1 MQMTR
6 GEIRARIALLS
17 EEIRLYPGPIA
28 RCDEHL
34 PALLRE
40 RKELM
45 DLLEQQPAG
54 CTPSGI
60 WDNEGGFHA
69 A

>member
-6 GEIRARIALLS
+6 GDIATRIAALSDEIRT
-17 EEIRLYPGPIA
+17 YPGPIA
-28 RCDEHL
+28 RCDQHL
-34 PALLRE
+34 PALLEERSNLIRE
-40 RKELM
+40 LQER
-45 DLLEQQPAG
+45 PS
-54 CTPSGI
+54 CTPLGI

>member
-1 MQMTR
+1 MTSAEIAR
-6 GEIRARIALLS
+6 RLGELA
-17 EEIRLYPGPIA
+17 EEIRCYPGPIA

-34 PALLRE
+34 PALLQERTMLKQLRE
-40 RKELM
+40 QR
-45 DLLEQQPAG
+45 PGG
-54 CTPSGI
+54 CTPLGI

>member
-6 GEIRARIALLS
+6 GELAARIASLC
-17 EEIRLYPGPIA
+17 EEIRRYPGPIA

-34 PALLRE
+34 RALLQQ
-40 RKELM
+40 RKELTEM
-45 DLLEQQPAG
+45 LEQQPAG
-54 CTPSGI
+54 CTPLGI